1 MRYFNE
7 AERHSLRQVLG
18 EKESERMIH
27 EKTEKLEMDK
37 GRLKIDFFFNPI
49 FRIKVIQSTKTW

>member
-1 MRYFNE
+1 MRCFNE

-18 EKESERMIH
+18 EKESERMMH

-37 GRLKIDFFFNPI
+37 GRLKIDFFS
-49 FRIKVIQSTKTW
+49 IQYFG